1 MVNGF
6 VIQVEGSVLERVVS
20 EFIGGIVAALPKLI
34 YGVVFLTLAYVGI
47 NLVTRIVSSSLSRIY
62 AEEEQLIVSLV
73 VTVTR
78 VFLWF
83 GAALVLLKIVGMEG
97 VAASLGTATGFIA
110 LGVALALKEMLSD
123 TVAGVYLLQ
132 DPDFNEGDFVTTA
145 STTGTVVG
153 IDLRKTRIRTEDGDL
168 VVVANRDVE
177 KRWTQEAP
185 EEPEAEEPEAED
197 AEAEEPEAEDAEA
210 EGPEAEDADAA
221 GDEAPAGD
229 EESESEE

>member
-1 MVNGF
+1 MSGYTL
-6 VIQVEGSVLERVVS
+6 QAEGTILQRVVS
-20 EFIGGIVAALPKLI
+20 EFVGGIVAALPKLI
-34 YGVVFLTLAYVGI
+34 YGIVFLTIAYLAISLLTTV
-47 NLVTRIVSSSLSRIY
+47 LRSTLSRIY
-62 AEEEQLIVSLV
+62 SKEEKLIVDLAV
-73 VTVTR
+73 AVATL
-78 VFLWF
+78 FLWF
-83 GAALVLLKIVGMEG
+83 AAALVLLKIVGMEG

-185 EEPEAEEPEAED
+185 EEPETKDAEAED
-197 AEAEEPEAEDAEA
+197 AEAEDA
-210 EGPEAEDADAA
+210 EAEDADAA
-221 GDEAPAGD
+221 DDEAPAGD

>member
-1 MVNGF
+1 MVSGF
-6 VIQVEGSVLERVVS
+6 MLQAEGPVLERVVS
-20 EFIGGIVAALPKLI
+20 EFLGGIVAALPKLI
-34 YGVVFLTLAYVGI
+34 YGVIFLTLAYVGI
-47 NLVTRIVSSSLSRIY
+47 NLVTRVVRSSLSRIY
-62 AEEEQLIVSLV
+62 ATEEQLIVSLA

-83 GAALVLLKIVGMEG
+83 GAVLVLLKILGMEG

-153 IDLRKTRIRTEDGDL
+153 IDLRKTRIRSEDGDL

-177 KRWTQEAP
+177 ERWKQEASKP
-185 EEPEAEEPEAED
+185 EEPESEEPES
-197 AEAEEPEAEDAEA
+197 EEPESEEH
-210 EGPEAEDADAA
+210 GPEGTDAA
-221 GDEAPAGD
+221 GDAATAGD
-229 EESESEE
+229 EDGESEE

>member
-1 MVNGF
+1 MGNGF
-6 VIQVEGSVLERVVS
+6 VLQAEGSVLERVVS
-20 EFIGGIVAALPKLI
+20 EFVGGIVAALPKLI
-34 YGVVFLTLAYVGI
+34 YGVVFLTLAFVGI
-47 NLVTRIVSSSLSRIY
+47 SLVTRVVRSSLSRIY
-62 AEEEQLIVSLV
+62 ATEEQLIVSLA

-78 VFLWF
+78 LFLWF

-185 EEPEAEEPEAED
+185 EPEEPEAD
-197 AEAEEPEAEDAEA
+197 
-210 EGPEAEDADAA
+210 DADAA
-221 GDEAPAGD
+221 DDETAHGDDGDEAPAGD

>member
-6 VIQVEGSVLERVVS
+6 VLQAEGTVLERVVS
-20 EFIGGIVAALPKLI
+20 EFVGGIVVALPKLI

-47 NLVTRIVSSSLSRIY
+47 NLVTRVIRSSLSRIY
-62 AEEEQLIVSLV
+62 PKEEQLIVNLV

-83 GAALVLLKIVGMEG
+83 GGGLVLLKIVGMEG

-123 TVAGVYLLQ
+123 TVAGVFLLQ

-153 IDLRKTRIRTEDGDL
+153 SDLRKTRIRAEDGDL

-177 KRWTQEAP
+177 KRWVREAP
-185 EEPEAEEPEAED
+185 EPEESGSEET
-197 AEAEEPEAEDAEA
+197 
-210 EGPEAEDADAA
+210 DAA
-221 GDEAPAGD
+221 GAEATGGHGD
-229 EESESEE
+229 GESEE